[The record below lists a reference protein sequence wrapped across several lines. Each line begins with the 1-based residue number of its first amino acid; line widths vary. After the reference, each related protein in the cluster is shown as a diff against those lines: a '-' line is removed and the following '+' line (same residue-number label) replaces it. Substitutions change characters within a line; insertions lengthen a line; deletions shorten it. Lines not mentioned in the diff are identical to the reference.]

1 MNPDEERSTDS
12 DHDLDVHTVHGGVE
26 LHNAHSVELVEAEHE
41 RSGARRRTFATIAV
55 ATCLGA
61 AGVIIG
67 LAVVRGERVSDERAT
82 REALEREELRDGWK
96 TLGAAATQEAERTG
110 EQTAAAPPVQSLPVG
125 SAQPAQTATNIV
137 VINVPPQVAPS
148 ATNMSVVPVPT
159 ATSAWMSPVPSV
171 GSTPTAGSADAPNVP
186 NVSGSTIYVPVPGA
200 AFDGNAPPTPSVPS
214 PGRSAPVPVPGQS
227 VGNGT
232 IPGAAANPDLP
243 NGVTPVSPPTTVP
256 GGSVPASPPSPS
268 LPIGTVPA
276 AP

>member
-1 MNPDEERSTDS
+1 MNPDEERSPDS

-26 LHNAHSVELVEAEHE
+26 LHNPHSVELVEAEHE
-41 RSGARRRTFATIAV
+41 RSGARRRTFASIAV

-67 LAVVRGERVSDERAT
+67 LAVVRGERVSDERAM

-96 TLGAAATQEAERTG
+96 TLGAAATQEAQRTS
-110 EQTAAAPPVQSLPVG
+110 EQTAAASPVQSMPVG

-137 VINVPPQVAPS
+137 VVNVPPQAAPS
-148 ATNMSVVPVPT
+148 AINMSVAPVPT
-159 ATSAWMSPVPSV
+159 TTSIMMSPVPSV
-171 GSTPTAGSADAPNVP
+171 GPAPTASSADAPSVP

-200 AFDGNAPPTPSVPS
+200 VFDDNAQPPPSVPT
-214 PGRSAPVPVPGQS
+214 PGRDAPVPVPGQS

-232 IPGAAANPDLP
+232 IPGAAANPTLP
-243 NGVTPVSPPTTVP
+243 NGVTPISPPTTVP
-256 GGSVPASPPSPS
+256 GGSVPASPPSTS